1 MRTCI
6 YMLCSGAHIRD
17 NIHDLIRDT
26 IHDLQNGGRHVS
38 SMHRVHRCDDVT
50 AHRIADGE
58 CNLQSNLV
66 EGGLVALGY
75 LTISALL
82 VAAAIGSVYFARIE
96 EAREMQREV
105 DLLQRQ
111 LGESLLIVL
120 ALMAGILG

>member
-1 MRTCI
+1 M
-6 YMLCSGAHIRD
+6 
-17 NIHDLIRDT
+17 
-26 IHDLQNGGRHVS
+26 S
-38 SMHRVHRCDDVT
+38 SLHRVHRCDGVT
-50 AHRIADGE
+50 AHSIADGK

-120 ALMAGILG
+120 ALIAGILG